1 MKTSIDVLCVEDN
14 EDFLRFLSHTFQKL
28 PKPVRF
34 ELRRSGQEALQALN
48 GDNAAPD
55 VPRIILL
62 DLNLPGLSGFDV
74 LKVLRA
80 NSRWRHIPVIVLTSS
95 SDPRDIEMAYKL
107 GANAYL
113 SKPATLA
120 ELRTMLESTC
130 AFWLDHHVHKDQW
143 N

>member
-14 EDFLRFLSHTFQKL
+14 EDFLRFLAHTFQKL

-34 ELRRSGQEALQALN
+34 ELRRSGQAALQALN

-74 LKVLRA
+74 LKELRA